1 MRFKRNF
8 FSTYILWVNSLWIV
22 GIMPMLISMFAL
34 FNVED
39 KPNSILMVGIL
50 LVVILVI
57 DIFFSIINIVTWP
70 FSKKD
75 IIIKNMLQLVST

>member
-22 GIMPMLISMFAL
+22 GIIPMLISMFAL

-70 FSKKD
+70 FSKKY
-75 IIIKNMLQLVST
+75 NYV